1 MIGCIHT
8 STQLRRP
15 TIHPTARTAAVFTI
29 TTTNNSSP
37 VEIAYKHCMHILFL
51 ARVKGVYMPLTQL
64 VVVLYIKQ
72 NREEVWGEWG
82 LRANGTKTYVK

>member
-1 MIGCIHT
+1 
-8 STQLRRP
+8 

-29 TTTNNSSP
+29 TTTHNSSP
-37 VEIAYKHCMHILFL
+37 VEIAHKYCMHIQFL
-51 ARVKGVYMPLTQL
+51 ARIKGVYKSLTQL

>member
-1 MIGCIHT
+1 
-8 STQLRRP
+8 
-15 TIHPTARTAAVFTI
+15 
-29 TTTNNSSP
+29 
-37 VEIAYKHCMHILFL
+37 MHILFL